1 MKYPYTYI
9 DQAVRML
16 KALVAS
22 YIVTGLLLLLTAGL
36 LYRFELSEGKVRIMI
51 IVTYILSCF
60 AGGFLSGKMMKNKKF
75 LWGILVGLLY
85 FGIMLLV
92 SLAVNR
98 QLDRRQL
105 RDDYGAVSP
114 WRYARWDVRV
124 KHEPCDRRQITPH
137 WACTIAALIDGWHRA
152 KPASE

>member
-1 MKYPYTYI
+1 
-9 DQAVRML
+9 
-16 KALVAS
+16 
-22 YIVTGLLLLLTAGL
+22 
-36 LYRFELSEGKVRIMI
+36 MI

-98 QLDRRQL
+98 QLDQ
-105 RDDYGAVSP
+105 
-114 WRYARWDVRV
+114 
-124 KHEPCDRRQITPH
+124 T
-137 WACTIAALIDGWHRA
+137 AANFVTTMVLCLLGGMLGGMCA
-152 KPASE
+152 

>member
-16 KALVAS
+16 KALVVS
-22 YIVTGLLLLLTAGL
+22 YIVTGLLLLTAGL

-98 QLDRRQL
+98 QLDQ
-105 RDDYGAVSP
+105 P
-114 WRYARWDVRV
+114 
-124 KHEPCDRRQITPH
+124 DR
-137 WACTIAALIDGWHRA
+137 
-152 KPASE
+152 KPP

>member
-16 KALVAS
+16 KALVTS

-75 LWGILVGLLY
+75 LWGILVGL
-85 FGIMLLV
+85 V

-98 QLDRRQL
+98 QLDQ
-105 RDDYGAVSP
+105 
-114 WRYARWDVRV
+114 
-124 KHEPCDRRQITPH
+124 T
-137 WACTIAALIDGWHRA
+137 AANFVTTMVLCLLGGMLGGMCA
-152 KPASE
+152 